1 MYSIKRTI
9 IVDVDGEKFSIWQ
22 ICFGAVGYMN
32 NYHFCRKKKWNNQKI
47 NVNLGDIVIVVDEN
61 STRNSWPIGI
71 MRETIPDRNGLVRQV
86 RIKIGKNIFIRP
98 IDKL

>member
-1 MYSIKRTI
+1 M
-9 IVDVDGEKFSIWQ
+9 
-22 ICFGAVGYMN
+22 
-32 NYHFCRKKKWNNQKI
+32 
-47 NVNLGDIVIVVDEN
+47 VDEN

-98 IDKL
+98 IDKLTV